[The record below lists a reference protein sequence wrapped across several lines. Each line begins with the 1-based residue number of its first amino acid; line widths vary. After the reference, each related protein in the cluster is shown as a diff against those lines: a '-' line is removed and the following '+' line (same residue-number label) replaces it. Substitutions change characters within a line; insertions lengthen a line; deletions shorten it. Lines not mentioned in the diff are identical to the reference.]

1 MTTRPPDDFALAA
14 RSTPLA
20 RFVLD
25 EIDASPQHRIP
36 FARFMALALGHPV
49 HGYYSRAD
57 LAWGARGDYE
67 TSPEVHPIFGYLWA
81 RQIEECWERLD
92 RPVRFDLVE
101 VGAGSGA
108 FSTAML
114 TWLRARAPEC
124 FAAVRPVLL
133 DGHPN
138 RLAAQRATLEA
149 AGLSAEHA
157 LLDDWLAR
165 PERLTGVV
173 ISNEF
178 FDALPVH
185 LVTRHGEDLR
195 EWYVARTALPPTP
208 TLPHEGGGS
217 RHGEGGGDST
227 GPVSAASAS
236 ASASVPS
243 PLVGEGEG
251 GGFPFPADPDA
262 LALIEAAPSTPALAA
277 HFARLGITPGDGAR
291 AEVGLASFEAMRRI
305 AAKMERGYVLTIDYG
320 YEARDLYA
328 SWRREGTLMAFRS
341 HSPVP
346 DPLSEP
352 GRTDLTYHVDLTSL
366 AAAALESGNNSGGGW
381 HAAPPT
387 SQAEALTVLGLPD
400 ALRAAESRAA
410 ENALRFLAD
419 RRAAET
425 LTDPTALGRIRIL
438 ALARHADLDGFACLR
453 SVGDVYGR
461 AE

>member
-1 MTTRPPDDFALAA
+1 MADSPLDDFALAA

-25 EIDASPQHRIP
+25 AIDATEERRIT
-36 FARFMALALGHPV
+36 FAEFMALALGHPE
-49 HGYYSRAD
+49 HGYYARAD

-81 RQIEECWERLD
+81 RQVEECWQRLGS
-92 RPVRFDLVE
+92 PARFDLVE

-108 FSTAML
+108 FSVAML

-124 FAAVRPVLL
+124 FAAVRAVLL
-133 DGHPN
+133 DGHPH

-165 PERLTGVV
+165 PERVTGVV

-185 LVTRHGEDLR
+185 LVTLDGDDVH
-195 EWYVARTALPPTP
+195 EWYVARDPHDANALM
-208 TLPHEGGGS
+208 LV
-217 RHGEGGGDST
+217 T
-227 GPVSAASAS
+227 GPM
-236 ASASVPS
+236 
-243 PLVGEGEG
+243 
-251 GGFPFPADPDA
+251 
-262 LALIEAAPSTPALAA
+262 STPAIVEQ
-277 HFARLGITPGDGAR
+277 FARLGLLPGDSAR
-291 AEVGLASFEAMRRI
+291 AEVGLASLDAMRRI
-305 AAKMERGYVLTIDYG
+305 ASKVERGYVLTIDYG

-352 GRTDLTYHVDLTSL
+352 GRTDITYHVDLTSL
-366 AAAALESGNNSGGGW
+366 TAAALESGDGW
-381 HAAPPT
+381 HAAPST

-400 ALRAAESRAA
+400 ALRVAESRAA
-410 ENALRFLAD
+410 EDALRFLGD

-425 LTDPTALGRIRIL
+425 LTDPTGLGRIRVL
-438 ALARHADLDGFACLR
+438 ALARHADLDGLACLR
-453 SVGDVYGR
+453 TVGEVYGSR
-461 AE
+461 Q

>member
-1 MTTRPPDDFALAA
+1 MTTTPTDDFALAA

-25 EIDASPQHRIP
+25 EIEAAGDTPETRRIT

-81 RQIEECWERLD
+81 RQIEECWERLN
-92 RPVRFDLVE
+92 RPARFDLVE

-108 FSTAML
+108 FSVAIL

-133 DGHPN
+133 DGHAN
-138 RLAAQRATLEA
+138 RLAAQRAAIEA

-157 LLDDWLAR
+157 LLDDWLAQ
-165 PERLTGVV
+165 PERVTGVV

-185 LVTRHGEDLR
+185 LVTRRLTAGGDDLR
-195 EWYVARTALPPTP
+195 EWYVACPPT
-208 TLPHEGGGS
+208 LVEG
-217 RHGEGGGDST
+217 T
-227 GPVSAASAS
+227 
-236 ASASVPS
+236 
-243 PLVGEGEG
+243 
-251 GGFPFPADPDA
+251 
-262 LALIEAAPSTPALAA
+262 PSTPAIAA
-277 HFARLGITPGDGAR
+277 HFARLGVTLGDGAR
-291 AEVGLASFEAMRRI
+291 AEVGLASIEAMRRI
-305 AAKMERGYVLTIDYG
+305 AAKVECGYVLTIDYG

-328 SWRREGTLMAFRS
+328 SWRREGTLMAFRA

-352 GRTDLTYHVDLTSL
+352 GRTDITYHVDLTSL
-366 AAAALESGNNSGGGW
+366 AAAALESGDGW
-381 HAAPPT
+381 QAAPST

-410 ENALRFLAD
+410 EDALRFLTD

-425 LTDPTALGRIRIL
+425 LTDPTALGRIRVL
-438 ALARHADLDGFACLR
+438 ALARHASLDGLACLR
-453 SVGDVYGR
+453 DVGEMYGGTSR
-461 AE
+461 PRSS

>member
-1 MTTRPPDDFALAA
+1 MTALPPDDFALAA

-25 EIDASPQHRIP
+25 AIDATEARRIT
-36 FARFMALALGHPV
+36 FAEFMALALGHPE

-81 RQIEECWERLD
+81 RQVLECWERLGS
-92 RPVRFDLVE
+92 PARFDLVE

-108 FSTAML
+108 FSVAML

-133 DGHPN
+133 DGHPH

-149 AGLSAEHA
+149 AGFTAEHA
-157 LLDDWLAR
+157 LLDDSLAR
-165 PERLTGVV
+165 PERVTGVV

-185 LVTRHGEDLR
+185 LVTRRGDDLR
-195 EWYVARTALPPTP
+195 EWYVARAVLGSPP
-208 TLPHEGGGS
+208 GS
-217 RHGEGGGDST
+217 
-227 GPVSAASAS
+227 A
-236 ASASVPS
+236 PS
-243 PLVGEGEG
+243 PLAGEGRAG
-251 GGFPFPADPDA
+251 GPPDLDA
-262 LALIEAAPSTPALAA
+262 LTLVEDTPSTPALAE
-277 HFARLGITPGDGAR
+277 HFARLGMLPGDGAR
-291 AEVGLASFEAMRRI
+291 AEVGLASIEAMHRI
-305 AAKMERGYVLTIDYG
+305 AAKIERGYVLTIDYG

-328 SWRREGTLMAFRS
+328 SWRREGTLMAFRA

-366 AAAALESGNNSGGGW
+366 AAAALDAGSDSDGGW

-410 ENALRFLAD
+410 EDALRFLGD
-419 RRAAET
+419 RRAADT
-425 LTDPTALGRIRIL
+425 LTDPTGLGRIRVL
-438 ALARHADLDGFACLR
+438 ALARGVDLDGLACLR
-453 SVGDVYGR
+453 TVGEAYGER
-461 AE
+461 APRA